1 MKAAVVERYGPPE
14 AAQVVDVEAPV
25 PKPDEVRVRVLAAAV
40 TSGDARIRAGRFPRG
55 FGVPAR
61 LAFGITGPRRPILGT
76 TFSGTVDMLGAR
88 VSDLR
93 ISDEVCGMT
102 GARMG
107 AHAEYVTVP
116 VKKLTRKPAAVSHDD
131 AAGLLFGGST
141 ALWFLRD
148 KGRVGEGAS
157 VLVNGASGAVGT
169 NAVQIAR
176 HLGAS
181 VTGVTSAP
189 NAALVERLGADRVID
204 HTAVDVTTIGDR
216 FDVVFDTV
224 GNLSIATGRALLAPG
239 GVLLLAVADLAD
251 TIRARGQVA
260 AGSAP
265 ERVADFD
272 LVLGLVAD
280 GTMVVVHDWTGA
292 LDDIVEAYRRVDGG
306 HKVGN
311 VVVRPAA

>member
-14 AAQVVDVEAPV
+14 AARVADVEAPV
-25 PKPDEVRVRVLAAAV
+25 PKPDEVRVRVLATAV

-55 FGVPAR
+55 FAVPAR
-61 LAFGITGPRRPILGT
+61 LAFGLTGPRRRILGT
-76 TFSGTVDMLGAR
+76 TFSGVVDMVGAR
-88 VSDLR
+88 VSDFS
-93 ISDEVCGMT
+93 IGDAVCGMT

-107 AHAEYVTVP
+107 THAEHVTVP
-116 VKKLTRKPAAVSHDD
+116 VKRISRKPAVVSHDD

-169 NAVQIAR
+169 NAVQLAR
-176 HLGAS
+176 HFGAS
-181 VTGVTSAP
+181 VTAVTSAP
-189 NAALVERLGADRVID
+189 NAALVERLGAERVID
-204 HTAVDVTTIGDR
+204 HTTVDVTTIGDR
-216 FDVVFDTV
+216 FDVVLDTV
-224 GNLSIATGRALLAPG
+224 GNLSIATGRALLRPG

-251 TIRARGQVA
+251 TIRARGRVV

-280 GTMVVVHDWTGA
+280 GAMVVVHDQTYP
-292 LDDIVEAYRRVDGG
+292 LDDIAEAYRRVDGG

-311 VVVRPAA
+311 VVVRP